1 MPVRKIL
8 KDTCLLA
15 SLMILSVFAISI
27 IWSGITAEIT
37 LVLALFGLA
46 LVITVAN
53 FIFDEFLSLSIVGS
67 YIVKYFVFSAIVM
80 LFGFIA
86 GWFFPSNFWM
96 AFIYVGIVMVL
107 AFVIDAF
114 TARKDIEYIND
125 HIKMCHGDGS
135 FDTLLPPQGGQS
147 VSKEPSP

>member
-8 KDTCLLA
+8 KDTCILA
-15 SLMILSVFAISI
+15 ALMILAVFTLSI
-27 IWSGITAEIT
+27 IWSGITAEIS

-46 LVITVAN
+46 LIITVVN
-53 FIFDEFLSLSIVGS
+53 FLFDEYLSLTIFLS
-67 YIVKYFVFSAIVM
+67 YIIKYFVFSGIVM

-96 AFIYVGIVMVL
+96 AFIYVGVVLAL

-114 TARKDIEYIND
+114 TVKRDIGYINE
-125 HIKMCHGDGS
+125 HIRERIHGAEK
-135 FDTLLPPQGGQS
+135 LE
-147 VSKEPSP
+147 KNR

>member
-8 KDTCLLA
+8 KDTCILA
-15 SLMILSVFAISI
+15 ALMILAVFTLSI
-27 IWSGITAEIT
+27 IWSGVTAEIS

-46 LVITVAN
+46 LIITVVN
-53 FIFDEFLSLSIVGS
+53 FLFDEYLSLTIFLS
-67 YIVKYFVFSAIVM
+67 YIIKYFVFSGIVM

-96 AFIYVGIVMVL
+96 AFIYVGVVLAL

-114 TARKDIEYIND
+114 TVKRDIGYINE
-125 HIKMCHGDGS
+125 HIRERIHGAEK
-135 FDTLLPPQGGQS
+135 LE
-147 VSKEPSP
+147 KNR

>member
-27 IWSGITAEIT
+27 IWSGVTAEIT

-46 LVITVAN
+46 LMITVIN
-53 FIFDEFLSLSIVGS
+53 FVFDEYLSVSMLGS
-67 YIVKYFVFSAIVM
+67 YIIKYFVFSAIVM

-86 GWFFPSNFWM
+86 GWFFLSNFWM
-96 AFIYVGIVMVL
+96 AFIYVGIVMAL
-107 AFVIDAF
+107 AFVIDASVV
-114 TARKDIEYIND
+114 RKDIDYIND
-125 HIKMCHGDGS
+125 HIRKD
-135 FDTLLPPQGGQS
+135 
-147 VSKEPSP
+147 